1 MEWNDIRFTLDAFK
15 VIRSAQSQAREL
27 GHKYAGPEFL
37 LLGLLQIMSESHT
50 FVLNQ
55 FPLDLNAIHLEIIN
69 AIGIGFN
76 SP

>member
-1 MEWNDIRFTLDAFK
+1 MLLRLLEPLK
-15 VIRSAQSQAREL
+15 VRRGSWGIN
-27 GHKYAGPEFL
+27 KYASPEFL